1 VRLVSVEEA
10 AETFTPLYERAM
22 RLRPGMSSRSGS
34 WWKTRRLV
42 DGSWGP
48 AAPKNRAL
56 LELDGAPA
64 GYALYTV
71 KQDWEHGSSTG
82 TMTVLEAVAP
92 EPDAARELWRWLL
105 DFDWTSKIVADLLP
119 LDHEL
124 FWLLRE
130 PRRMAF
136 ELNDGVWV
144 RLVDVGAALSARSY
158 RDGAVVFEVRDA
170 FRPSNEGRWRVSA
183 EGAERVEAEP
193 EIALD
198 VTALG
203 SVYLGGFTFEELRR
217 GSRIAELRE
226 GAVARADALFATERQ
241 PWCPEIF

>member
-1 VRLVSVEEA
+1 
-10 AETFTPLYERAM
+10 
-22 RLRPGMSSRSGS
+22 
-34 WWKTRRLV
+34 
-42 DGSWGP
+42 
-48 AAPKNRAL
+48 
-56 LELDGAPA
+56 
-64 GYALYTV
+64 
-71 KQDWEHGSSTG
+71 
-82 TMTVLEAVAP
+82 VLEAVAP

>member
-1 VRLVSVEEA
+1 
-10 AETFTPLYERAM
+10 
-22 RLRPGMSSRSGS
+22 
-34 WWKTRRLV
+34 
-42 DGSWGP
+42 
-48 AAPKNRAL
+48 
-56 LELDGAPA
+56 
-64 GYALYTV
+64 
-71 KQDWEHGSSTG
+71 
-82 TMTVLEAVAP
+82 MTVLEAVAP
-92 EPDAARELWRWLL
+92 ESDAACELWRWLL